1 MRKGSVYVILILIL
15 LTTANSLSAENVIMV
30 TDYNKGFSDW
40 KVKEF
45 KGKAVYEVKKL
56 PEREIVLKSNKTS
69 FSLAKELVFNLSE
82 YPYLNFSWKVSVL
95 PENGD
100 VRNEK
105 TDDQA
110 AQIYVILPSF
120 PEMINFKAIGY
131 IWDSKAPEGIYQSKK
146 SSNIKYVVLKTG
158 KADAGRWHSEKV
170 NVYQDFKRLW
180 NIDVKKRKVVVS
192 LSIDSD
198 DTKSSSK
205 SAFGEIFFSQK

>member
-1 MRKGSVYVILILIL
+1 MRMCSVYVILIFIL
-15 LTTANSLSAENVIMV
+15 LTTANSLNAENVIMV
-30 TDYNKGFSDW
+30 TDYNEGFSGW

-45 KGKAVYEVKKL
+45 KGKAVYEVRKL
-56 PEREIVLKSNKTS
+56 PENEIVLKSNKTS

-82 YPYLNFSWKVSVL
+82 YPYLNFSWKASVL

-100 VRNEK
+100 VRDEK

-131 IWDSKAPEGIYQSKK
+131 IWDSKAPKGIYQSKK
-146 SSNIKYVVLKTG
+146 SSNIKYVVLRTG
-158 KADAGRWHSEKV
+158 KADVGRWYSEKV

-180 NIDVKKRKVVVS
+180 NINVSKRKVVVS
-192 LSIDSD
+192 ISIDSD
-198 DTKSSSK
+198 DTQSSSE

>member
-1 MRKGSVYVILILIL
+1 MRTKIMWAIILIL
-15 LTTANSLSAENVIMV
+15 LITVNNLNAENVIMV
-30 TDYNKGFSDW
+30 TDYNKNFSDW

-45 KGKAVYEVKKL
+45 KGKAVYEVKTV
-56 PEREIVLKSNKTS
+56 PEKEIVLKSNKTS
-69 FSLAKELVFNLSE
+69 FSLAKEMVFDLSE
-82 YPYLNFSWKVSVL
+82 YPFLNFTWKVYAL

-100 VRNEK
+100 VRNKK

-131 IWDSKAPEGIYQSKK
+131 IWDSNAPQGVYQSKK
-146 SSNIKYVVLKTG
+146 SSNIKYVVLRSG
-158 KADAGRWHSEKV
+158 KADTGRWHSEKI

-180 NIDVKKRKVVVS
+180 NMEVAKRKVVVS
-192 LSIDSD
+192 ISIDSD
-198 DTKSSSK
+198 DTQSSSE